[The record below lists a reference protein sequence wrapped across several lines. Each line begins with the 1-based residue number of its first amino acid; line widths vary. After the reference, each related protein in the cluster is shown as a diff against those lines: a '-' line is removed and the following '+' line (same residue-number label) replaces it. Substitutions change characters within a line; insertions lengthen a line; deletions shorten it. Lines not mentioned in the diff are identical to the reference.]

1 MRRTYNVVG
10 YKNGMRNHFT
20 VIRNTLEEV
29 FDFVD
34 ELIWID
40 NYSSIDIY
48 DTYGNLINAY

>member
-20 VIRNTLEEV
+20 IIRNTLEEV

-48 DTYGNLINAY
+48 DTYGNLINAH